1 MVLGTAS
8 HVGKSIM
15 TAALC
20 RIFADEGVRVAPFKA
35 QNMSLNSAAT
45 PDGREIGRAQ
55 ALQAEACRIP
65 ASVDMNP
72 VLIKPSSD
80 TGSQIVLLGRV
91 WGQVTAADYHTR
103 RVEQLFPAVIES
115 YQRLASQYD
124 LIVLEGAGSPS
135 EINLMAHDIV
145 NLRMAEAAGAACL
158 LVGDIDRGGVFA
170 SLLGTLEL
178 LESRQRALI
187 RGYAINKFRG
197 DVSLLRPGIEMMAP
211 RLKIPCAGIIP
222 YLHNLGLD
230 EEDGVAVEDRR
241 AARRVW
247 NLALESVDRPL
258 RVAVV
263 ALPHMSNFT
272 DFDPLAAE
280 PSVALA
286 YVTRSEELEHA
297 DVIVLPGSKQTID
310 DLEWLDRSGLASL
323 LIERQ
328 KPTIGICGGF
338 QMLGTRIDDPA
349 GIENGGRPGGREG
362 LGLLPTRTVLT
373 SEKVTRPVTGKA
385 PQVFGQPLQN
395 PEFRGYEIHV
405 GETVYAEGAERFAEI
420 GAKPDGAVSPDG
432 RVLGTY
438 SHGIFDDDAFRHSF
452 VNAARAAC
460 GLAPASGMAFVAA
473 EREARLDRLAAH
485 VRAALDIGLI
495 RSWIE

>member
-1 MVLGTAS
+1 
-8 HVGKSIM
+8 
-15 TAALC
+15 
-20 RIFADEGVRVAPFKA
+20 
-35 QNMSLNSAAT
+35 
-45 PDGREIGRAQ
+45 
-55 ALQAEACRIP
+55 
-65 ASVDMNP
+65 
-72 VLIKPSSD
+72 
-80 TGSQIVLLGRV
+80 
-91 WGQVTAADYHTR
+91 
-103 RVEQLFPAVIES
+103 
-115 YQRLASQYD
+115 
-124 LIVLEGAGSPS
+124 
-135 EINLMAHDIV
+135 MAHDIV